1 MIIVTVVGTRD
12 RQLEELLTT
21 DRIRVQSVPDA
32 GLLQL
37 AHPDAAQPHAVI
49 LDLRD
54 RAALPDALAA
64 LKRQHPTTGVVIIA
78 SRLDPTLMLDAMRA
92 GVNEFIP
99 DPLTQKDLLAAV
111 ERVTVNRRPL
121 VEAAGPRGDV
131 FAFLGAKGGVGT
143 TTVAVNVATAFAA
156 ISRESVLL
164 IDLHPSHGDAALFLG
179 VEPKFSVIDAL
190 ENSHRLDRAFLK
202 SLVVHAK
209 CGPDLLASS
218 ERAAPGRM
226 EPAGIRTLIEL
237 AASAYRYVVLDL
249 PRYDFALLDALEDV
263 HGFTLVANQELAT
276 VRSTAKVAAALRQ
289 RFGRERVRV
298 VMTRYDQNATIGQ
311 DDVEKVLGGRVAHLF
326 PSNYRLAV
334 DALHHGRPVVV
345 ENHNKLA
352 SSLVGFAR
360 GLAGLKEESAQPARS
375 GGLFGRLS
383 GKK

>member
-1 MIIVTVVGTRD
+1 MTIVTVVGTRD

-21 DRIRVQSVPDA
+21 DKIRVQSVADG

-37 AHPDAAQPHAVI
+37 AHPDSAQPHALI

-54 RAALPDALAA
+54 RTSLPDALAL
-64 LKRQHPTTGVVIIA
+64 LKRQHPTTGVVIVA
-78 SRLDPTLMLDAMRA
+78 SRLDPTLMLEAMRA
-92 GVNEFIP
+92 GVTEWIP
-99 DPLTQKDLLAAV
+99 DPVTHKDLLAAV

-121 VEAAGPRGDV
+121 VESTGPRGDV

-143 TTVAVNVATAFAA
+143 TTVAVNVATAFASIA
-156 ISRESVLL
+156 RAPVLI

-179 VEPKFSVIDAL
+179 VEPKFSVLDAL

-202 SLVVHAK
+202 SLVVHSK

-218 ERAAPGRM
+218 ERAVPGRLD
-226 EPAGIRTLIEL
+226 PAGIRTLIDL
-237 AASAYRYVVLDL
+237 AASEYRYVVLDV
-249 PRYDFALLDALEDV
+249 PRYDLALLEAFEEV
-263 HGFTLVANQELAT
+263 QSFTLVANQELAT
-276 VRSTAKVAAALRQ
+276 VRSTAKVATVLRQ

-298 VMTRYDQNATIGQ
+298 VMTRYDQNAPIGQ
-311 DDVEKVLGGRVAHLF
+311 DDVEKVLGGRITHLF

-352 SSLVGFAR
+352 ASLVGFAR
-360 GLAGLKEESAQPARS
+360 GLAGLKDETAQTNRS